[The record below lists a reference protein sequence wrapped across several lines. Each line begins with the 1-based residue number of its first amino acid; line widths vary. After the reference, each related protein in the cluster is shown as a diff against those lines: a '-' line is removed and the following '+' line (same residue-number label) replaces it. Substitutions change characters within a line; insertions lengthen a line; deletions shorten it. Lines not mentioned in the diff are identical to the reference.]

1 MVHGVLIELLQLQN
15 KAVRPIL
22 GEEGDGG
29 GRGGGRFGEDCQ
41 KLKFMSDFP
50 NDPFT

>member
-29 GRGGGRFGEDCQ
+29 GRGGGGLV
-41 KLKFMSDFP
+41 KIVKNSSS
-50 NDPFT
+50 